1 MSPTFHRHIF
11 VVMKSHPKRDHR
23 KKRNRKGN
31 KKVQKNCIMK
41 NMNYCVFVDKN
52 KPGSPNS
59 WHVGIIGAEFSQVFF
74 TCLEILG
81 AETGVLEIP
90 GHHISCWNPGIRVLS
105 SWEFWGFYVFGGNPG
120 GGDRSAGSPR
130 SSHVLLKSLGQ
141 SSLKF
146 WVFFTC
152 LVETQGAETGVLW
165 TQLGVSRLFTIGR
178 KSWGQRCEMKINIFL
193 GKRWDRLACSAVIIA
208 QLDDLCI
215 VFWASVFHNP
225 SKWNIVQQ
233 CTRSAVDF
241 ERWHSYNNNINRAGK
256 H

>member
-1 MSPTFHRHIF
+1 
-11 VVMKSHPKRDHR
+11 MKSHPKRDHR

-130 SSHVLLKSLGQ
+130 SSHVLLKSL
-141 SSLKF
+141 
-146 WVFFTC
+146 FFFLRIWKSRGRRPETDQVITC
-152 LVETQGAETGVLW
+152 LVEIIGAEFSQVL
-165 TQLGVSRLFTIGR
+165 SF
-178 KSWGQRCEMKINIFL
+178 FY
-193 GKRWDRLACSAVIIA
+193 
-208 QLDDLCI
+208 
-215 VFWASVFHNP
+215 VFGGNP
-225 SKWNIVQQ
+225 GGGD
-233 CTRSAVDF
+233 RSALNPIGSFKAV
-241 ERWHSYNNNINRAGK
+241 YNRTEILGSEMWDENQHFSGK
-256 H
+256 EMRQTGLLC

>member
-1 MSPTFHRHIF
+1 MT
-11 VVMKSHPKRDHR
+11 
-23 KKRNRKGN
+23 
-31 KKVQKNCIMK
+31 
-41 NMNYCVFVDKN
+41 
-52 KPGSPNS
+52 
-59 WHVGIIGAEFSQVFF
+59 
-74 TCLEILG
+74 
-81 AETGVLEIP
+81 
-90 GHHISCWNPGIRVLS
+90 CWNYWGRVLS
-105 SWEFWGFYVFGGNPG
+105 SFFYVFGNPG
-120 GGDRSAGSPR
+120 GGDRSVGNPR
-130 SSHVLLKSLGQ
+130 SSHFLLKSWDQ
-141 SSLKF
+141 SSLKLGVLRF
-146 WVFFTC
+146 LRVRWKSRGWRPECWKSQVITCLVEIIVFFYVFGNPGGGDRRPGHHMSCWNHWGRVLSSWEVFFTC

-165 TQLGVSRLFTIGR
+165 TQLGVSRLLTIGW

-193 GKRWDRLACSAVIIA
+193 GKRWDRLACSAVVIA

>member
-1 MSPTFHRHIF
+1 
-11 VVMKSHPKRDHR
+11 MKSHPKRDHR

-146 WVFFTC
+146 WVFFY
-152 LVETQGAETGVLW
+152 
-165 TQLGVSRLFTIGR
+165 
-178 KSWGQRCEMKINIFL
+178 
-193 GKRWDRLACSAVIIA
+193 
-208 QLDDLCI
+208 
-215 VFWASVFHNP
+215 VFGGNP
-225 SKWNIVQQ
+225 GGGD
-233 CTRSAVDF
+233 RSAPNPIGSFKAVYNRTEILGSEMWDENQHF
-241 ERWHSYNNNINRAGK
+241 SGKEMRQTGLLCCCNCPARWSLYCLLGFCISQPI
-256 H
+256 

>member
-1 MSPTFHRHIF
+1 MLELLGQSSLKFFLHVWKSWGRRPECWKSQVITFLVEIL
-11 VVMKSHPKRDHR
+11 
-23 KKRNRKGN
+23 
-31 KKVQKNCIMK
+31 
-41 NMNYCVFVDKN
+41 
-52 KPGSPNS
+52 GS
-59 WHVGIIGAEFSQVFF
+59 EFSQVGSFEVF
-74 TCLEILG
+74 TCSVEIQG
-81 AETGVLEIP
+81 VETGVLEVP
-90 GHHISCWNPGIRVLS
+90 GHHMSCWNHWFFLRIWKSRGRRP
-105 SWEFWGFYVFGGNPG
+105 ET
-120 GGDRSAGSPR
+120 R

-178 KSWGQRCEMKINIFL
+178 KSWGQRLEMKINIFL
-193 GKRWDRLACSAVIIA
+193 GKRWDRLACSAVVIA

-256 H
+256 HWNIQRNKSAVNARTKLFAVAGGQVIEIQPARKV

>member
-1 MSPTFHRHIF
+1 MSPIFHRRIF

-90 GHHISCWNPGIRVLS
+90 GHHISCWNH
-105 SWEFWGFYVFGGNPG
+105 W
-120 GGDRSAGSPR
+120 
-130 SSHVLLKSLGQ
+130 GQ
-141 SSLKF
+141 SSLK
-146 WVFFTC
+146 
-152 LVETQGAETGVLW
+152 LGVLRFLRVW
-165 TQLGVSRLFTIGR
+165 WKSRGRRPECSEPNWEFQGCWQSDGNPGVRDVR
-178 KSWGQRCEMKINIFL
+178 WKSTF
-193 GKRWDRLACSAVIIA
+193 
-208 QLDDLCI
+208 
-215 VFWASVFHNP
+215 FW
-225 SKWNIVQQ
+225 
-233 CTRSAVDF
+233 
-241 ERWHSYNNNINRAGK
+241 ERDETDWPALLM
-256 H
+256 

>member
-1 MSPTFHRHIF
+1 MT
-11 VVMKSHPKRDHR
+11 
-23 KKRNRKGN
+23 
-31 KKVQKNCIMK
+31 
-41 NMNYCVFVDKN
+41 
-52 KPGSPNS
+52 
-59 WHVGIIGAEFSQVFF
+59 
-74 TCLEILG
+74 
-81 AETGVLEIP
+81 
-90 GHHISCWNPGIRVLS
+90 CWNYWGRVLS
-105 SWEFWGFYVFGGNPG
+105 SFFYVFGNPG
-120 GGDRSAGSPR
+120 GGDRSVGNPRSSHFLLKSWDQSSLKLGVLRFLRVRWKSRGWRPECWKSQVITCLVEIIVFFLRIWKSRGRRPETR

-165 TQLGVSRLFTIGR
+165 TQLGVSRLLTIGR

-193 GKRWDRLACSAVIIA
+193 GKRWDRLACSAVVIA